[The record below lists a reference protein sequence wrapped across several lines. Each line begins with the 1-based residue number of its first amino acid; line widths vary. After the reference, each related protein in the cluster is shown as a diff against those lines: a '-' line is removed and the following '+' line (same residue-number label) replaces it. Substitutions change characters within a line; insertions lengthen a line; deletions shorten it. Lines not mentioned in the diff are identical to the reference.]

1 MFDDAFDTTATN
13 EAIYYGSVKGLV
25 NSIIDGGKASC
36 FAYGQTGSGKTFT
49 MMGNDPSNPSVASEN
64 AGLYVLAA
72 RDIFDIIKSQNLSD
86 LNAFVSCFEIY
97 GGKLYDL
104 LNSRGAVKCL
114 EDSKQQVHLSGLTE
128 HKILEVQDL
137 LNLMSKAHSQRSVG
151 STGANAESSRSHQVM
166 QIVVKP
172 SHDHTRVSMKRKE
185 RNARTADVNV
195 VGKLSF
201 IDLAGSERGAD
212 VSNNSKQ
219 TRLEGAEINTSLLA
233 LKEVIR
239 SLVYRKAKPN
249 GFTPFRGSKLTQVL
263 KDSFVGDNTR
273 TCMIACV
280 SPSQVNCEHTL
291 NTLRYADRVK
301 EHARMDSRPYLPLS
315 GIQKNSAVTPECL
328 HVNKAISNQKNNGM
342 RDLGHTPKFR
352 ENLDVCNSKEYDD
365 GRAVD
370 DVVKM
375 KESSKSPT
383 RPNTAPNYGH
393 IQNEDEIKCAP
404 LRSNLLASR
413 EKLQLA
419 RLKQKSALHGKI
431 RCHSFDTHN
440 DLTTVEKVNSGAG
453 ADSNF
458 DGMII
463 DERNFP
469 REEHEP
475 PSQAKDNS
483 MLVEETVDLLVL
495 HKNIITDMV
504 EIMKGEMELVQ
515 NMESIENR
523 DGIHYAASLKDILD
537 FKDRA
542 LNTLQKEL
550 CNIRRID
557 LAKK

>member
-1 MFDDAFDTTATN
+1 MHVWT
-13 EAIYYGSVKGLV
+13 V
-25 NSIIDGGKASC
+25 
-36 FAYGQTGSGKTFT
+36 
-49 MMGNDPSNPSVASEN
+49 
-64 AGLYVLAA
+64 
-72 RDIFDIIKSQNLSD
+72 
-86 LNAFVSCFEIY
+86 
-97 GGKLYDL
+97 
-104 LNSRGAVKCL
+104 
-114 EDSKQQVHLSGLTE
+114 
-128 HKILEVQDL
+128 
-137 LNLMSKAHSQRSVG
+137 
-151 STGANAESSRSHQVM
+151 
-166 QIVVKP
+166 
-172 SHDHTRVSMKRKE
+172 DHTFPL
-185 RNARTADVNV
+185 
-195 VGKLSF
+195 VGYK
-201 IDLAGSERGAD
+201 
-212 VSNNSKQ
+212 
-219 TRLEGAEINTSLLA
+219 
-233 LKEVIR
+233 
-239 SLVYRKAKPN
+239 
-249 GFTPFRGSKLTQVL
+249 
-263 KDSFVGDNTR
+263 
-273 TCMIACV
+273 
-280 SPSQVNCEHTL
+280 
-291 NTLRYADRVK
+291 
-301 EHARMDSRPYLPLS
+301 
-315 GIQKNSAVTPECL
+315 KNSAVTPECL
-328 HVNKAISNQKNNGM
+328 HVNKAISNQKNDGM

-352 ENLDVCNSKEYDD
+352 ESLDVCNSKEYDD
-365 GRAVD
+365 GRVVD